1 MATQTAEAE
10 VQVNNSPQAVIDY
23 IANIENRPSY
33 LPSLKSVSNIEGESV
48 GSSWTWCWSLLGID
62 FEGTATCT
70 QYEAGQSYAFKTEGG
85 IESTFTYRAEADGDG
100 TQLTMQVNFDLPES
114 ALSQAG
120 INNWLASS
128 KQQEADTT
136 LENLKTIL
144 DQ

>member
-48 GSSWTWCWSLLGID
+48 GATWTWCWSLLGID

-70 QYEAGQSYAFKTEGG
+70 QYEAGQSYVFKTEGG
-85 IESTFTYRAEADGDG
+85 IESTFSYQAEADGEG
-100 TQLTMQVNFDLPES
+100 TRLTIRVDFELPES
-114 ALSQAG
+114 ILSQVG
-120 INNWLASS
+120 VDSLLAAA
-128 KQQEADTT
+128 KQKEADAVV
-136 LENLKTIL
+136 ENLKTIL

>member
-1 MATQTAEAE
+1 MSAQSVTAQ
-10 VQVNNSPQAVIDY
+10 VQINNSPQAVIEY
-23 IANIENRPSY
+23 IANSENRPLY
-33 LPSLKSVSNIEGESV
+33 LSSLKSISNIEGESV
-48 GSSWTWCWSLLGID
+48 GGSWTWCWSLLGID

-70 QYEAGQSYAFKTEGG
+70 QHEAGQCYTFKTEGG
-85 IESTFTYRAEADGDG
+85 IESTFTYRAEADGEG
-100 TQLTMQVNFDLPES
+100 TQLTMQVNFELPES

-128 KQQEADTT
+128 KQQEADAT

>member
-1 MATQTAEAE
+1 MSAQSATAQ
-10 VQVNNSPQAVIDY
+10 VQINNSPQAVIEY
-23 IANIENRPSY
+23 IANVENRPLY

-48 GSSWTWCWSLLGID
+48 GSSWTWNWSLLGID
-62 FEGTATCT
+62 LEGTGTCT
-70 QYEAGQSYAFKTEGG
+70 QHEPGQCYAFRTEGG
-85 IESTFTYRAEADGDG
+85 IESTFTYWVEADGEG
-100 TQLTMQVNFDLPES
+100 TKLTMQVDFELPES

>member
-33 LPSLKSVSNIEGESV
+33 LPSLKSVSNIQGESV

-70 QYEAGQSYAFKTEGG
+70 QHEAGQCYAFRTEGG
-85 IESTFTYRAEADGDG
+85 IKSTFTYQAEADGEG
-100 TQLTMQVNFDLPES
+100 TKLSFQVDFELPES

-128 KQQEADTT
+128 KQQEADAT

>member
-1 MATQTAEAE
+1 MSAQSATAQ
-10 VQVNNSPQAVIDY
+10 VQINNSPQAVIEY
-23 IANIENRPSY
+23 IANTENRPLY
-33 LPSLKSVSNIEGESV
+33 LSSLKSISNIEGESV
-48 GSSWTWCWSLLGID
+48 GGSWTWCWTLLGID

-70 QYEAGQSYAFKTEGG
+70 QHEAGQCYAFRTEGG
-85 IESTFTYRAEADGDG
+85 IESTFTYGVEADGEG
-100 TQLTMQVNFDLPES
+100 TKLTMQVDFELPES

-128 KQQEADTT
+128 KQQEADAT

>member
-1 MATQTAEAE
+1 MATQTAGAE
-10 VQVNNSPQAVIDY
+10 VQINNSPQAVIDY

-33 LPSLKSVSNIEGESV
+33 LPSLKSVSNIQGESV

-85 IESTFTYRAEADGDG
+85 IESTFTYQAEAAGEG
-100 TQLTMQVNFDLPES
+100 TKLTIRVDFELPES
-114 ALSQAG
+114 ILSQVGVDGLVA
-120 INNWLASS
+120 AA
-128 KQQEADTT
+128 KQKEVDAVV
-136 LENLKTIL
+136 ENLKTIL

>member
-1 MATQTAEAE
+1 MSAQSATAQ
-10 VQVNNSPQAVIDY
+10 VQINNSPQAVIEY
-23 IANIENRPSY
+23 IANTENRPLY
-33 LPSLKSVSNIEGESV
+33 LSSLKSISNIEGESV
-48 GSSWTWCWSLLGID
+48 GGSWID

-70 QYEAGQSYAFKTEGG
+70 QHEAGQCYAFRTEGG
-85 IESTFTYRAEADGDG
+85 IESTFTYGVEADGEG
-100 TQLTMQVNFDLPES
+100 TKLTMQVDFELPES